1 MRWDF
6 GKVYKKIRRSKGL
19 TQLDVC
25 GGELSQTTLSKIE
38 NSKISPTFVNMMFL
52 LNQIDMSLEEFQY
65 ICHLYQPSQRQEII
79 NKSLSIIPSVG
90 IRELCDIKKTA
101 QNYLK
106 THHDIPIEHIVDRL
120 EITIHVRE
128 HGGYSDDDKFR
139 QITKKIWEYLE
150 KQNTWYESDLKLL
163 QTILFH
169 FPIEKINFITGKVI
183 ESLEKYSDYHDIKY
197 WQYSILA
204 NLASIYLYNHNKKEC
219 ERITLLTLE
228 IAKETKR
235 ADLLGMAKV
244 RLGICY
250 RDKELIQRGLQILQ
264 LTDENMLVQ
273 SLEEE
278 VKMYY

>member
-1 MRWDF
+1 M
-6 GKVYKKIRRSKGL
+6 
-19 TQLDVC
+19 
-25 GGELSQTTLSKIE
+25 
-38 NSKISPTFVNMMFL
+38 
-52 LNQIDMSLEEFQY
+52 
-65 ICHLYQPSQRQEII
+65 
-79 NKSLSIIPSVG
+79 
-90 IRELCDIKKTA
+90 
-101 QNYLK
+101 
-106 THHDIPIEHIVDRL
+106 
-120 EITIHVRE
+120 
-128 HGGYSDDDKFR
+128 
-139 QITKKIWEYLE
+139 
-150 KQNTWYESDLKLL
+150 
-163 QTILFH
+163 FH

-197 WQYSILA
+197 RQYSILA